1 MASTLDEKT
10 VRHVASLARLEITD
24 EEVALYAEQL
34 SKILQYVEQ
43 LSELN
48 TNDVEPTAHPLPVT
62 NVMRDDIVQ
71 DSYDP
76 DRALGNAPQRQD
88 SFFRVPKVLD
98 QESA

>member
-24 EEVALYAEQL
+24 EEVALFAEQL
-34 SKILQYVEQ
+34 SKILHYVEQ
-43 LSELN
+43 LNELN
-48 TNDVEPTAHPLPVT
+48 TDDVEPTAHPLPVT
-62 NVMRDDIVQ
+62 NVMRDDTVR

-76 DRALGNAPQRQD
+76 DRALSNAPQRQD
-88 SFFRVPKVLD
+88 SFFQVPKVLD